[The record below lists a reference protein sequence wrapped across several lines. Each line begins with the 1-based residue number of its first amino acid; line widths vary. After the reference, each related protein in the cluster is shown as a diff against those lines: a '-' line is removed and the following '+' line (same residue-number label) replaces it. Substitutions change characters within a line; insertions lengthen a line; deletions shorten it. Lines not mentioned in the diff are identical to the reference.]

1 MSKITVGAERLGSG
15 SKNDIELKNY
25 SRSTQNL
32 SQTWKS
38 SISAGTLVPFMS
50 EIALPG
56 DDWEIEL
63 NAIIRTLPTIGP
75 LFGSYKVQLDVFQV
89 PFRLYQK
96 QLKMNSLNIGMEM
109 HNVHL
114 PLIKVRAKCD
124 QTNANSQIEPS
135 ALLSHLGVRWPV
147 NN

>member
-124 QTNANSQIEPS
+124 QTNANSQIEITPLPAPILRTFIAFS
-135 ALLSHLGVRWPV
+135 
-147 NN
+147 

>member
-15 SKNDIELKNY
+15 SKNEIELNNY

-32 SQTWKS
+32 NQTWKS

-56 DDWEIEL
+56 DSWEIEL

-96 QLKMNSLNIGMEM
+96 QSKMNSLNIGMEM
-109 HNVHL
+109 QNVHL
-114 PLIKVRAKCD
+114 AYIRSYRHRNRGIAD
-124 QTNANSQIEPS
+124 NRT
-135 ALLSHLGVRWPV
+135 
-147 NN
+147 